1 MIRDDLAGGVHPVTR
16 RRALTLGTAGVAAL
30 CLGCAG
36 ASRAE
41 PPRTEPPIDGQ
52 FGSRVD
58 AGALLDVQASVARDQ
73 LVYVPSA
80 RTYLV
85 TARALDLTK
94 AKATYPTPIHAGLDV
109 GLLAL
114 FQKCTHLGCRVPYC
128 ATSQMFECPCHD
140 GIFSGTGEWR
150 SGVPP
155 RGMDLFPVVVSHGRV
170 VIDTATVIPGLGQT
184 VDVSGQQPAG
194 PHCI

>member
-1 MIRDDLAGGVHPVTR
+1 MSR
-16 RRALTLGTAGVAAL
+16 RAALTLGASGVAAI

-36 ASRAE
+36 ASRAA
-41 PPRTEPPIDGQ
+41 TTAPPIEGE
-52 FGSRVD
+52 FGTRVD
-58 AGALLDVQASVARDQ
+58 AGALREVQDSLSRDR
-73 LVYVPSA
+73 LVYVPHA

-85 TARALDLTK
+85 KPRPVDLAK
-94 AKATYPTPIHAGLDV
+94 AKAAYPAPIHAGLDV
-109 GLLAL
+109 GLLSL

-128 ATSQMFECPCHD
+128 PTSQMFECPCHG

-155 RGMDLFPVVVSHGRV
+155 RGMDLFPIAISHGRI
-170 VIDTATVIPGLGQT
+170 VIDTATVIPGLAQT

-194 PHCI
+194 PHCV